1 MCATPG
7 KYQTLGEFAA
17 DEGPFLRETWIP
29 GVRDA
34 INLAFGHSCLT
45 YHLWSYIGPW
55 SRVSIVKRR
64 LSSRVLLVRDGA
76 DKELVVSSLI
86 ASWPYRVDASDKWS
100 ECSFSPNHLYG
111 ASVLVPL
118 ATPIERG
125 VGRGSLWL
133 ACPRGLGLGLPKSTL
148 LFPRWGLT
156 KTTGISKRKRNAMI
170 RKTRVKYEHKW
181 Y

>member
-1 MCATPG
+1 
-7 KYQTLGEFAA
+7 
-17 DEGPFLRETWIP
+17 
-29 GVRDA
+29 
-34 INLAFGHSCLT
+34 
-45 YHLWSYIGPW
+45 
-55 SRVSIVKRR
+55 VKRR

-125 VGRGSLWL
+125 VGRGIFV
-133 ACPRGLGLGLPKSTL
+133 AGLPTWFGSW
-148 LFPRWGLT
+148 P
-156 KTTGISKRKRNAMI
+156 S
-170 RKTRVKYEHKW
+170 
-181 Y
+181 